1 MESPMKPGGH
11 LKTNAAGKPT
21 AVEYA
26 CPACG
31 LQLESTPDE
40 AGEDFPCPT
49 CGTPL
54 TVPCKIDVQQWRA
67 KEADRQRAAATA
79 QSAERARAADL
90 ARAARAEAAGQ
101 ARRAAEATSQE
112 ERAADARAHADT
124 ASWMVVASRVV
135 EFLGVLYALAGVLAL
150 IVGAFVLID
159 PGGATAREQR
169 TSLSGALLVT
179 WGLVGILTGVVII
192 GFGSGMRMVA
202 FMGRDVRAMRDAGGS
217 GGGE

>member
-90 ARAARAEAAGQ
+90 ARA
-101 ARRAAEATSQE
+101 
-112 ERAADARAHADT
+112 HADT

-202 FMGRDVRAMRDAGGS
+202 FIGRDVRAMRDAGGS